1 MPQVYATKEFT
12 RDARRQG
19 IGDDMLCKAADR
31 AERGLIDADYRAGL
45 VKQRVGRRGAFR
57 VLAAFRAGHRC
68 VFLYSFSKSERENID
83 DDELAHWRKIA
94 GAFLQMRPEKLQELI
109 EAGELREVMCDE

>member
-83 DDELAHWRKIA
+83 DDELAHWRKNCRRLFA
-94 GAFLQMRPEKLQELI
+94 NATREAPGADR
-109 EAGELREVMCDE
+109 GWRTTRGDVR